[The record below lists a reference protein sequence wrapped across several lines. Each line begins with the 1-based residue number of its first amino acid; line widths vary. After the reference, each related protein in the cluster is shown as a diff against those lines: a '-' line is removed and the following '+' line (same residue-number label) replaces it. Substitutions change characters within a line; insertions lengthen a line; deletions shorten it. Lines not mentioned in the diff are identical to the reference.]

1 MMKNTLKETLD
12 PIQRGTGKK
21 HKKTISPSGL
31 SLAHERG
38 PSMVS
43 LLTIP

>member
-1 MMKNTLKETLD
+1 MMKNTLKKSLD
-12 PIQRGTGKK
+12 PIQREGKK
-21 HKKTISPSGL
+21 HKKTSSPTGPSP
-31 SLAHERG
+31 AHERG